1 LSNQSKKKLE
11 SSNKF
16 PFSKVKKEKKSQA
29 SQSQQES
36 LNKSQKFPPFPP
48 GPNQREK
55 EESFPLTGEEEG
67 LEEIS
72 ADPFIIEV
80 CKDLLEAGCDL
91 WRIIARYP
99 IEELSEKAKER
110 CSRPLARMAV
120 KYGFAK
126 ITKDEVLFLMFLGI
140 EITKRLPKKQKPK
153 EEKDVDDRRRKEG
166 LRQDD
171 LNAKSN
177 SQQ

>member
-29 SQSQQES
+29 SQSQPES
-36 LNKSQKFPPFPP
+36 LNKSKKFPPFPP

-67 LEEIS
+67 IEEIS

-80 CKDLLEAGCDL
+80 CKDLLGAGFEIWGLVSHDPAKQL
-91 WRIIARYP
+91 
-99 IEELSEKAKER
+99 LDTEKQR
-110 CSRPLARMAV
+110 LSRPLARIAV

-126 ITKDEVLFLMFLGI
+126 ITKDEVLFGIFLSAAI
-140 EITKRLPKKQKPK
+140 IKRLPKKEKK
-153 EEKDVDDRRRKEG
+153 EKKDVDDSRGKEG
-166 LRQDD
+166 IRKDNVD
-171 LNAKSN
+171 TKPD